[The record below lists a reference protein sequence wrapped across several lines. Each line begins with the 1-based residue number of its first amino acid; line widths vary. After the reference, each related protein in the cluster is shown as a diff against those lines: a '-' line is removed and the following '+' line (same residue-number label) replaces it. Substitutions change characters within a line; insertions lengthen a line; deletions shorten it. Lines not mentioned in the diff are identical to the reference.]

1 MCSVN
6 FISGKI
12 ILKYS
17 PRILAAALATLAT
30 LATLT
35 PTGDASRAHSRQ
47 HVSAYSRIIR
57 QVEED
62 RRKKIGG
69 LEVTCSSIS

>member
-17 PRILAAALATLAT
+17 PRILAAALAT

>member
-17 PRILAAALATLAT
+17 PRILAAA